1 MKKIMVGL
9 FAFGFAVAGALASQR
24 MSTALS
30 GYEFVPGP
38 IPSCDYKGDICDT
51 GGTFAC
57 RVSVAGPILRENNTT
72 TTCGQE
78 LMRTTP
84 AQ

>member
-1 MKKIMVGL
+1 MKKIMIGL
-9 FAFGFAVAGALASQR
+9 FAFGFAFVGALASQR
-24 MSTALS
+24 MSTAVP

-38 IPSCDYKGDICDT
+38 IPSCDYKGDVCDT

-57 RVSVAGPILRENNTT
+57 RVSLGSPILRENNTS

-78 LMRTTP
+78 LMRTTQ